1 MADRT
6 ATRAGRFL
14 ALALAGLVL
23 TSTLAACGEKPQT
36 TLYKDGRYRGKPD
49 NQPWNNA
56 PTAYGS
62 SEWAKGDQMAWQR
75 RIDDRMRTQNEYN
88 RIGR

>member
-1 MADRT
+1 MK
-6 ATRAGRFL
+6 RFV
-14 ALALAGLVL
+14 ALAFVAAFVAAGM
-23 TSTLAACGEKPQT
+23 AGCGEKPQT
-36 TLYKDGRYRGKPD
+36 ALYKDGKYRGKPD
-49 NQPWNNA
+49 GRPWDNA

-62 SEWAKGDQMAWQR
+62 SEWNKGDEMAWQR

>member
-1 MADRT
+1 MKRLIASMLV
-6 ATRAGRFL
+6 AAFAAAG
-14 ALALAGLVL
+14 
-23 TSTLAACGEKPQT
+23 LAACGEKPQT

-49 NQPWNNA
+49 NRPWENA
-56 PTAYGS
+56 PSAYGS
-62 SEWAKGDQMAWQR
+62 SEWPKGDQMAWQR